1 MNQLDHDH
9 ASALIGW
16 RAFCPSPR
24 RRLTLYRCDVQ
35 VMTRVS
41 VSHLRQHLPSYLK
54 RVQAGEAIQI
64 TSRGRVIARLEAEQ
78 DPAQSARQWLDALQG
93 RVKLVDVVSPL
104 EPDMADTA
112 WGGDADN
119 L

>member
-1 MNQLDHDH
+1 
-9 ASALIGW
+9 
-16 RAFCPSPR
+16 
-24 RRLTLYRCDVQ
+24 
-35 VMTRVS
+35 MTRVS

-78 DPAQSARQWLDALQG
+78 DPAQEARRWLDELNG
-93 RVKLVDVVSPL
+93 RVALLDVLSPL
-104 EPDMADTA
+104 GPDATETA
-112 WGGDADN
+112 WGGDADH